1 MLMDWS
7 GRLITTI
14 VIVLISVSTLA
25 GKPVPFDDSVGTQIK
40 NYHRLRPMIATSGYI
55 AAGAFGELK
64 KHGFKTVLDMRTEAE
79 GVKEEEKIAERAGLI
94 YHNIPIGKEWPTD
107 NVFRRFKELVE
118 NPDNLP
124 ILIHCASANRVGMV
138 WAEYEIRNGKDFDA
152 AIIEGRT
159 IGMREARETQLIKS
173 HSRPAQ

>member
-1 MLMDWS
+1 MRS
-7 GRLITTI
+7 TTA
-14 VIVLISVSTLA
+14 VVLILISYSSVA
-25 GKPVPFDDSVGTQIK
+25 AEQVPFGNSLGTQII
-40 NYHRLRPMIATSGYI
+40 NYHRHRPMIATSGYI
-55 AAGAFGELK
+55 APGAFGELK
-64 KHGFKTVLDMRTEAE
+64 KHGFKTVLDLRTEAE
-79 GVKEEEKIAERAGLI
+79 GVREEAKIAEQAGLV

-152 AIIEGRT
+152 AIVEGRT

-173 HSRPAQ
+173 HSRLSE